1 MPGIMRALHS
11 FSKDLL
17 SACPVP
23 GTVLGAVG
31 MAVNKTAE
39 FPALTKLT
47 IYWGGHM
54 AIESKLVI
62 DTVCQLVGNAL
73 EKSQAEKG
81 RGGTSR

>member
-1 MPGIMRALHS
+1 
-11 FSKDLL
+11 
-17 SACPVP
+17 
-23 GTVLGAVG
+23 
-31 MAVNKTAE
+31 MAVNKRAE

-81 RGGTSR
+81 ERGHLSVKVGAVSSGVTMEGLTEEVDI